1 MSFIVLLAALALI
14 SVIAVLILG
23 VLSMLKGGELNKKYG
38 NKLMMA
44 RVALQ
49 ALAVI
54 LVMTLW
60 VASSHS

>member
-23 VLSMLKGGELNKKYG
+23 VVSMLKGGELNKKYG